1 MKQTFAVK
9 MTNFLNAFNYYYCFG
24 SLGTTLEGMYQAVKR
39 GKLKQ
44 SVAVRILRYGLA
56 KDIHYGYNNA
66 QINEV
71 VSNFKEE
78 LNDG

>member
-1 MKQTFAVK
+1 MKI
-9 MTNFLNAFNYYYCFG
+9 TNFLNAFYYYYYFG
-24 SLGTTLEGMYQAVKR
+24 SLGATLEGMRQAVKH
-39 GKLKQ
+39 GKLKK
-44 SVAVRILRYGLA
+44 SVAIRILRYGLN

-78 LNDG
+78 LNNG